1 MLKLKLPRV
10 PRPAAGPLPPEVAH
24 LADGAPAA
32 TVTVLLGRREFLKAL
47 AVVLAALA
55 LPVTHARRGWA
66 AARGRFLT
74 RSELATLE
82 ALVDRIIPPDDDPG
96 AKALGAAAYIDQ
108 LLSAIDPRAL
118 RHPRGRAPR
127 LFAGGPFSHRN
138 PYPDTRTGRPS
149 HRRPR
154 NSFRRF
160 IEPTRLQRLRWSAE
174 LYGSQA
180 VPGADVNDAV
190 LGGPL
195 VGLRE
200 LYRTSLA
207 KVDMVARTL
216 KGAPLKDLPVADQD
230 AVVAVLDMGMF
241 AVDPRRG
248 DTFMD
253 IVIRHTIEGCF
264 APPEYGGNDR
274 GRGWKMLGLQGDVQ
288 PLGYSIFSKRAGD
301 YRERP
306 DLPMTTA
313 DPADVPVPRPL
324 STEGARVQ
332 AFIAATSNAIGAC

>member
-10 PRPAAGPLPPEVAH
+10 PTAPAGPLPPEVAA

-32 TVTVLLGRREFLKAL
+32 TMAVLLGRREFLKAL
-47 AVVLAALA
+47 AIVLAALA

-74 RSELATLE
+74 RPELATLE

-96 AKALGAAAYIDQ
+96 AKALGAATYIDR

-118 RHPRGRAPR
+118 RRPRGRAPH
-127 LFAGGPFSHRN
+127 LFAGGPFSRRN
-138 PYPDTRTGRPS
+138 PYPDSRNGRPS

-195 VGLRE
+195 IGLRD
-200 LYRTSLA
+200 LYRSGLA
-207 KVDMVARTL
+207 KVDMVAKAL
-216 KGAPLKDLPVADQD
+216 KGAALSDLPIADQD

-241 AVDPRRG
+241 APDPRRG

-264 APPEYGGNDR
+264 AAPEYGGNVR
-274 GRGWKMLGLQGDVQ
+274 GRGWKMIGLQGDVQ
-288 PLGYSIFSKRAGD
+288 PLGYSIFSKRADD

-324 STEGARVQ
+324 SAEGAQVQ
-332 AFIAATSNAIGAC
+332 ALIAVASNALGAC